1 MAVLLVP
8 LAVTAGSCKAA
19 DEPAAAPPSTTTT
32 TDEPEPTA
40 AEQAVLDDYLAGWA
54 ALTAATLR
62 LDPDDPALA
71 ELFRDPALAG
81 ARSYIL
87 GLRGGGQSGFDH
99 LRHRARIASMVGTEA
114 VVFDCTTDQRLV
126 RNETGLGTPTLEGK
140 RGYDNRLRLEDGRWR
155 TYQVSVFGSAC
166 L

>member
-1 MAVLLVP
+1 MRIVLLSVMVG
-8 LAVTAGSCKAA
+8 ACSAG
-19 DEPAAAPPSTTTT
+19 DRPTAAPASTTTT
-32 TDEPEPTA
+32 TTTGDPAPTL
-40 AEQAVLDDYLAGWA
+40 AEQAVLDDYLAGWK

-99 LRHRARIASMVGTEA
+99 LRHRARVASMVGTEA
-114 VVFDCTTDQRLV
+114 VVFDCTSDERLV

-155 TYQVSVFGSAC
+155 TYEVSVFGSAC